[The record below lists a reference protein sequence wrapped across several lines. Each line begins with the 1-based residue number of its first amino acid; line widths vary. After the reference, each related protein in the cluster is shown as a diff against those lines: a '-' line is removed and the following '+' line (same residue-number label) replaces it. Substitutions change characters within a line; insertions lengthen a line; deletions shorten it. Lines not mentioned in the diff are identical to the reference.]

1 MANAAGVT
9 GDTGV
14 AVNAAATQA
23 LTWTLEGDGDK
34 LVLQP
39 GELATPEGLASRR
52 NAAFANAVK
61 SGLIANAVDAG
72 EPAPL
77 DVACHDIEIFHR
89 VYADGDGND
98 LVDIVVSNY
107 ADTDDSVKLTC
118 AVYLDNGKEPIYVN
132 LPYYEKALAGRAT
145 HTITLP
151 VSALAGDPDAHS
163 SARVLIQAIDR
174 EENAYA
180 NNEFT
185 VFLNGGIA
193 LRIARQPE
201 NATVQ
206 EGEDV
211 SFSIGVTGGAQ
222 PYRYQW
228 QVYNPKTG
236 KWVDLKG
243 FTDPTITRENI
254 EKEWDGSQFRC
265 VVTDAAGTQV
275 ISTVVTLTVRDKV
288 PTGDNSNLPLYLAMA
303 LVAMALLL
311 LLRRRRGSFRA

>member
-1 MANAAGVT
+1 MRSP
-9 GDTGV
+9 
-14 AVNAAATQA
+14 AATPS
-23 LTWTLEGDGDK
+23 T
-34 LVLQP
+34 
-39 GELATPEGLASRR
+39 S
-52 NAAFANAVK
+52 
-61 SGLIANAVDAG
+61 
-72 EPAPL
+72 
-77 DVACHDIEIFHR
+77 
-89 VYADGDGND
+89 
-98 LVDIVVSNY
+98 
-107 ADTDDSVKLTC
+107 
-118 AVYLDNGKEPIYVN
+118 
-132 LPYYEKALAGRAT
+132 ALAGRAT

-185 VFLNGGIA
+185 VILGGKDA

-201 NATVQ
+201 DATVQ

-275 ISTVVTLTVRDKV
+275 ISTVVTLMVRDKV